1 MNTKNRIIMIILAA
15 VMTIVAVIGVRLKS
29 NENKASGDVLSG
41 KTLVVYFSAQ
51 NHTKNLAEGIA
62 KKLDADIFK
71 IVPQEKYT
79 NDDLNYNDK
88 NSRVFKE
95 HDDDEA
101 KRHILL
107 EKVVPDNFDSYEN
120 VIIAYPIWWGIAAY
134 PVSSFVMGNTFDNKN
149 IYPVCTSASS
159 GLGDSAKNLKSISS
173 GGTWHEG
180 YRFSEDAT
188 SSDIDIWLKTI
199 SK

>member
-1 MNTKNRIIMIILAA
+1 MKQ
-15 VMTIVAVIGVRLKS
+15 K
-29 NENKASGDVLSG
+29 
-41 KTLVVYFSAQ
+41 
-51 NHTKNLAEGIA
+51 
-62 KKLDADIFK
+62 DIFYLK
-71 IVPQEKYT
+71 KWFQITLIVDSYLYVVVKELYNIIKNEKP
-79 NDDLNYNDK
+79 
-88 NSRVFKE
+88 
-95 HDDDEA
+95 H
-101 KRHILL
+101 LL
-107 EKVVPDNFDSYEN
+107 DFDSYEN

-149 IYPVCTSASS
+149 IYPVCASVSS

-180 YRFSEDAT
+180 YRFSESAT

>member
-1 MNTKNRIIMIILAA
+1 MNTKNKVIMIILTA
-15 VMTIVAVIGVRLKS
+15 VLLIVAVIGVRLKS
-29 NENKASGDVLSG
+29 NENEVDAKTLSG

-51 NHTKNLAEGIA
+51 NHTKSLAEKIA
-62 KKLDADIFK
+62 KKLNADIFE
-71 IVPQEKYT
+71 IVTQEKYT

-88 NSRVFKE
+88 NSRVSKE
-95 HDDDEA
+95 HDDEA

-107 EKVVPDNFDSYEN
+107 EKVVPDNFDTYEN
-120 VIIAYPIWWGIAAY
+120 IIIAYPIWWGIAAY

-180 YRFSEDAT
+180 YRFSENAT

>member
-1 MNTKNRIIMIILAA
+1 MIILTA
-15 VMTIVAVIGVRLKS
+15 VLLIVTVIEVRLKS
-29 NENKASGDVLSG
+29 DKNEVSDKVLSG
-41 KTLVVYFSAQ
+41 KTLVVYFSLQ
-51 NHTKNLAEGIA
+51 NYTKKISEQIAE
-62 KKLDADIFK
+62 KLDADIFE
-71 IVPQEKYT
+71 IVP
-79 NDDLNYNDK
+79 
-88 NSRVFKE
+88 KE
-95 HDDDEA
+95 
-101 KRHILL
+101 IL
-107 EKVVPDNFDSYEN
+107 DEN
-120 VIIAYPIWWGIAAY
+120 VVIAYPIWWKIAAH
-134 PVSSFVMGNTFDNKN
+134 PVSSFVMGNIFDNKN

>member
-1 MNTKNRIIMIILAA
+1 MNTKNKVIMTILAA
-15 VMTIVAVIGVRLKS
+15 VMAIVAVIGIRLKS
-29 NENKASGDVLSG
+29 NENKVNQDVLSG

-51 NHTKNLAEGIA
+51 NHTKNLAEQIA
-62 KKLDADIFK
+62 KKFDADIFE

-79 NDDLNYNDK
+79 DDDLNCNDK
-88 NSRVFKE
+88 NSRVSKE
-95 HDDDEA
+95 HEDEA
-101 KRHILL
+101 RRHVLL

-134 PVSSFVMGNTFDNKN
+134 PVSSFVIGNTFDNKN

-173 GGTWHEG
+173 GGTWREG